1 MSITS
6 TPKCVRAKYNIEGG
20 GQVTI
25 EGPSESALEAKLETL
40 KAENPGKAVVFVS
53 SEVVY

>member
-6 TPKCVRAKYNIEGG
+6 TPKAVRAKYNIEGG

-40 KAENPGKAVVFVS
+40 KTENPGKAIVFVA
-53 SEVVY
+53 SEVIY